1 LQILL
6 TASRPSAR
14 FDGRTERSFRRHG
27 RSSKIDGKQGLT
39 RDAVRGSGEK
49 RRRKRDRRFAD
60 FYETL
65 SIRASII
72 GVGGSIALLAWVAAR
87 SVFSI

>member
-1 LQILL
+1 M
-6 TASRPSAR
+6 T
-14 FDGRTERSFRRHG
+14 
-27 RSSKIDGKQGLT
+27 
-39 RDAVRGSGEK
+39 SGEK
-49 RRRKRDRRFAD
+49 RRRRRDRRFME

-65 SIRASII
+65 SVRATVV